1 MKRELDI
8 HALLEKS
15 KEMIGLL
22 EEKYKKITNPSEIT
36 LSIKVEILQFLN
48 TLRPVLDYL
57 AADIAELVRRKE
69 LDRTPYFP
77 CRISTKHFEKDIKKK
92 IPSLKEYFPDIYD
105 YLLSKQPFISI
116 NNNWWTTFNNITNK
130 NKHNSLSNQIL
141 LKQNQMSV
149 GNGNLVIRGGYIK
162 VSKGAI
168 INGEKVEEDF
178 EINANDTKEFESNK
192 YFGSIVRSPYYN
204 VIFRR

>member
-1 MKRELDI
+1 
-8 HALLEKS
+8 
-15 KEMIGLL
+15 
-22 EEKYKKITNPSEIT
+22 
-36 LSIKVEILQFLN
+36 
-48 TLRPVLDYL
+48 
-57 AADIAELVRRKE
+57 
-69 LDRTPYFP
+69 
-77 CRISTKHFEKDIKKK
+77 
-92 IPSLKEYFPDIYD
+92 
-105 YLLSKQPFISI
+105 
-116 NNNWWTTFNNITNK
+116 
-130 NKHNSLSNQIL
+130 
-141 LKQNQMSV
+141 MSV

>member
-92 IPSLKEYFPDIYD
+92 IHGFKSFLQIFLFIY
-105 YLLSKQPFISI
+105 
-116 NNNWWTTFNNITNK
+116 
-130 NKHNSLSNQIL
+130 
-141 LKQNQMSV
+141 
-149 GNGNLVIRGGYIK
+149 
-162 VSKGAI
+162 
-168 INGEKVEEDF
+168 
-178 EINANDTKEFESNK
+178 
-192 YFGSIVRSPYYN
+192 
-204 VIFRR
+204 